1 MEENP
6 QIHRA
11 DIAKWYNVSESGL
24 RKRMKRKKIHIENRV
39 LTDDDVRLIL
49 KILSRPQGIPDA
61 LWKRYFPDKDS

>member
-11 DIAKWYNVSESGL
+11 DIAKWYNISESGL
-24 RKRMKRKKIHIENRV
+24 RKRMTKKDVLIENRV

-49 KILSRPQGIPDA
+49 TALGRPQGIPDA
-61 LWKRYFPDKDS
+61 VWKRYFPDKDG

>member
-11 DIAKWYNVSESGL
+11 DIAKWYNIGESAL
-24 RKRMKRKKIHIENRV
+24 RKRMTKKEVSIENRV

-49 KILSRPQGIPDA
+49 KKLGRPQGIPDA